1 LREHI
6 APLVDAGNLTAAAIR
21 GARSVGSRSIAD
33 RRDSAHQGD
42 GVSRF
47 LVTGGTGYIGA
58 HVVRHLQ
65 SVDAEVV
72 VVDDVA
78 TGYADRI
85 PDVPLHRVDLA
96 EDGSVDA
103 IRRIAG
109 DFEPDTVIHFA
120 ARKQVGE
127 SVERPA
133 WYYRQN
139 VGGLANLLAGIEGA
153 PVQRFV
159 FSSSA
164 AVYGDAQGVTIA
176 EDDPTVPVSPYGDT
190 KLFGEV
196 LMRRVAHQT
205 GLRTASL
212 RYFNVAGCTEPALG
226 DRAVLNLIPMV
237 FERLDAG
244 GAPQIF
250 GDDYPTR
257 DGTCVRDFIHVED
270 LARAHVDVAQWLTDQ
285 GPATSETFNVGTG
298 HGTTVREM
306 VDCIL
311 DVASSSVQPEILGRR
326 AGDPAS
332 VVASVD
338 KITQTLGWHA
348 TRTVREM
355 VESAWHAHRTQ
366 MTDPAQA

>member
-1 LREHI
+1 M
-6 APLVDAGNLTAAAIR
+6 A
-21 GARSVGSRSIAD
+21 
-33 RRDSAHQGD
+33 
-42 GVSRF
+42 RF

-58 HVVRHLQ
+58 HVVRQLL
-65 SVDAEVV
+65 SDGAEVIA
-72 VVDDVA
+72 VDDVA
-78 TGYADRI
+78 TGYVDRI
-85 PDVPLHRVDLA
+85 AEVPLHRMDLA
-96 EDGSVDA
+96 DDGSVDA
-103 IRRIAG
+103 VRRIVS
-109 DFEPDTVIHFA
+109 DFGPDTVIHFA

-139 VGGLANLLAGIEGA
+139 VGGLANLLAAIEDTS
-153 PVQRFV
+153 VQDFV

-164 AVYGDAQGVTIA
+164 AVYGDAQGPTIV

-196 LMRRVAHQT
+196 LVKRVARQT
-205 GLRTASL
+205 GLRTTAL
-212 RYFNVAGCTEPALG
+212 RYFNVAGCTEPVLG

-244 GAPQIF
+244 SAPLIF

-270 LARAHVDVAQWLTDQ
+270 LARAHIDVARWMTDQ
-285 GPATSETFNVGTG
+285 PPATNETFNVGTG
-298 HGTTVREM
+298 LGTSVREV

-311 DVASSSVQPEILGRR
+311 EVSGSALVPEIVGRR

-338 KITQTLGWHA
+338 KIGKLLGWHA
-348 TRTVREM
+348 THSLRDM
-355 VESAWHAHRTQ
+355 VESAWHAHCST
-366 MTDPAQA
+366 

>member
-1 LREHI
+1 LSG
-6 APLVDAGNLTAAAIR
+6 AG
-21 GARSVGSRSIAD
+21 GE
-33 RRDSAHQGD
+33 GD
-42 GVSRF
+42 DVARF

-58 HVVRHLQ
+58 HVVRLLQ
-65 SVDAEVV
+65 SAGAAVI
-72 VVDDVA
+72 VVDDAA
-78 TGYADRI
+78 TGYIDRI
-85 PDVPLHRVDLA
+85 PDVPLHQFDLA
-96 EDGSVDA
+96 GDGSVDVL
-103 IRRIAG
+103 RRIVA
-109 DFEPDTVIHFA
+109 DFGPDTVIHFA

-139 VGGLANLLAGIEGA
+139 VGGLANLLAAIEDTS
-153 PVQRFV
+153 VQNFV

-164 AVYGDAQGVTIA
+164 AVYGDAQGTTIE

-196 LMRRVAHQT
+196 LVRRVAEKT

-244 GAPQIF
+244 VAPRIF

-257 DGTCVRDFIHVED
+257 DGTCVRDFIHAAD
-270 LARAHVDVAQWLTDQ
+270 LARAHIEVARWMMEQP
-285 GPATSETFNVGTG
+285 PATGEIFNVGTG
-298 HGTTVREM
+298 RGTTVREM

-311 DVASSSVQPEILGRR
+311 DVASSSLEPEIVGRR

-338 KITQTLGWHA
+338 KITQTLGWQA
-348 TRTVREM
+348 THSIRDI
-355 VESAWHAHRTQ
+355 VESAWNAHFTAR
-366 MTDPAQA
+366 D